1 MKKII
6 TGIIFI
12 VLLATAAVA
21 ITADKQDKITLKLK
35 EVPLIEVL
43 NMIALQYNLNLV
55 VSGDIAGVVTIHLE
69 EVDIFNALNAILN
82 SNGYN
87 YFIRDDV
94 IIVKSRDVQ
103 ADGEFS
109 SKLITLKYI
118 DPNTAVKALET
129 RLSDKG
135 QVTVLDKNLES
146 NNSTVD
152 KFQPNR
158 ILITE
163 RASLLEELELLINE
177 IDVPVRMIQ
186 IEAKII
192 ETTLDKNSKLGF
204 LWPSSVTGSLSNA
217 EGWSTTGTDG
227 EESSSSNSIAGFHDI
242 ENESWTWGKVSVQ
255 QLDVVLDFLKQD
267 DNTKLISDPHITTL
281 ENHEAEIKI
290 QTIIPIQTINR
301 FSEGAVIQDIV
312 TFQDEEIGISL
323 KVTPRI
329 NEAGLITMEV
339 NPIIEDIIGYS
350 GTDNNRKPI
359 TSSRSIKTQITVKD
373 GESIA
378 LGGLLKENEIKSDQK
393 VPVLGYIPIIGKLLF
408 THSTTEKSTTDLII
422 LITPRIL

>member
-1 MKKII
+1 MKKIFSVI
-6 TGIIFI
+6 LLTA
-12 VLLATAAVA
+12 LLAAALTAAPA
-21 ITADKQDKITLKLK
+21 EKRDKLSLKLK

-55 VSGDIAGVVTIHLE
+55 VSGDVAGAVTIHLE

-87 YFIRDDV
+87 YFIRDGV
-94 IIVKSRDVQ
+94 IVVKSNKVT
-103 ADGEFS
+103 ADGELA

-118 DPNTAVKALET
+118 APNTAVKALET
-129 RLSDKG
+129 RLSEMG
-135 QVTVLDKNLES
+135 QIIVLDKNLQDNVDAS
-146 NNSTVD
+146 D

-158 ILITE
+158 ILITD
-163 RASLLEELELLINE
+163 RANLLGELERLVKE
-177 IDVPVRMIQ
+177 IDVPERMIQ

-192 ETTLDKNSKLGF
+192 ETTLDNNSKLGF
-204 LWPSSVTGSLSNA
+204 LWPSSVSGSLSNA
-217 EGWSTTGTDG
+217 EGWSTDSETDAT
-227 EESSSSNSIAGFHDI
+227 SSNNIAGFHDI
-242 ENESWTWGKVSVQ
+242 ENETWTWGKVSVQ
-255 QLDVVLDFLKQD
+255 QLDLVLDFLKQD

-290 QTIIPIQTINR
+290 ETIVPIQTINR

-339 NPIIEDIIGYS
+339 NPIVEDIIGYA
-350 GTDNNRKPI
+350 GTDDNRKPI
-359 TSSRSIKTQITVKD
+359 TSSRSITTQITVND

-378 LGGLLKENEIKSDQK
+378 LGGLIKENEIQSEQK
-393 VPVLGYIPIIGKLLF
+393 LPLLGYIPILGKLLF
-408 THSTTEKSTTDLII
+408 THTTTEKAKTDLII

>member
-1 MKKII
+1 MKKIFSVI
-6 TGIIFI
+6 LLTA
-12 VLLATAAVA
+12 LLAAALTAAPA
-21 ITADKQDKITLKLK
+21 EKRDKLSLKLK
-35 EVPLIEVL
+35 EVPLIEEL

-55 VSGDIAGVVTIHLE
+55 VSGDVAGAVTIHLE

-87 YFIRDDV
+87 YFIRDGV
-94 IIVKSRDVQ
+94 IVVKSNKVT
-103 ADGEFS
+103 ADGELA

-118 DPNTAVKALET
+118 APNTAVKALET
-129 RLSDKG
+129 RLSEMG
-135 QVTVLDKNLES
+135 QIIVLDKNLQDNVDAS
-146 NNSTVD
+146 D

-158 ILITE
+158 ILITD
-163 RASLLEELELLINE
+163 RANLLGELERLVKE
-177 IDVPVRMIQ
+177 IDVPERMIQ

-192 ETTLDKNSKLGF
+192 ETTLDNNSKLGF
-204 LWPSSVTGSLSNA
+204 LWPSSVSGSLSNA
-217 EGWSTTGTDG
+217 EGWSTDSETDAT
-227 EESSSSNSIAGFHDI
+227 SSNNIAGFHDI
-242 ENESWTWGKVSVQ
+242 ENETWTWGKVSVQ
-255 QLDVVLDFLKQD
+255 QLDLVLDFLKQD

-290 QTIIPIQTINR
+290 ETIVPIQTINR

-339 NPIIEDIIGYS
+339 NPVVEDIIGYA
-350 GTDNNRKPI
+350 GTDDNRKPI
-359 TSSRSIKTQITVKD
+359 TSSRSITTQITVND

-378 LGGLLKENEIKSDQK
+378 LGGLIKENEIQSEQK
-393 VPVLGYIPIIGKLLF
+393 LPLLGYIPILGKLLF
-408 THSTTEKSTTDLII
+408 THTTTEKAKTDLII

>member
-6 TGIIFI
+6 AGILLI
-12 VLLATAAVA
+12 VLLATAASA
-21 ITADKQDKITLKLK
+21 LPAGKHDKITMKLK

-55 VSGDIAGVVTIHLE
+55 VSGDVTGVVTIHLE

-87 YFIRDDV
+87 YFVRDDV
-94 IIVKSRDVQ
+94 ILVKPES
-103 ADGEFS
+103 S

-118 DPNTAVKALET
+118 VPNTAVKALET

-135 QVTVLDKNLES
+135 QVTVLDKNIE
-146 NNSTVD
+146 NNKSTTD

-163 RASLLEELELLINE
+163 RASLLGDLEQLITE
-177 IDVPVRMIQ
+177 IDVPERMIQ

-192 ETTLDKNSKLGF
+192 ETKLDKNSKLGF
-204 LWPSSVTGSLSNA
+204 LWPSSVTGSLNNA
-217 EGWSTTGTDG
+217 EGWSTTSTDG
-227 EESSSSNSIAGFHDI
+227 EESSSSNDIAGFHDI
-242 ENESWTWGKVSVQ
+242 ENELWTWGKVSVQ
-255 QLDVVLDFLKQD
+255 QLNMVLDFLKHD

-290 QTIIPIQTINR
+290 TTIIPIQTINR
-301 FSEGAVIQDIV
+301 FSEGAIIQDIV

-339 NPIIEDIIGYS
+339 NPIIEDIIGYA
-350 GTDNNRKPI
+350 GTDNYRKPI

-373 GESIA
+373 GETIA
-378 LGGLLKENEIKSDQK
+378 LGGLLKENEIKSEQK
-393 VPVLGYIPIIGKLLF
+393 VPILGYIPIIGKLLF
-408 THSTTEKSTTDLII
+408 THTTTEKTTTDLII